1 MPEMFNDSF
10 VAFDKV
16 NIFKNNFKQY
26 VDITGFIITKLS

>member
-16 NIFKNNFKQY
+16 NTLNNFKQY
-26 VDITGFIITKLS
+26 VDITDLIITKLS